1 MALFHFVNKNIE
13 VWLLMIKKILK
24 IIITIIISLVII
36 YYYTLAAL
44 TSFGEY

>member
-13 VWLLMIKKILK
+13 VVTNMKNLIKIV
-24 IIITIIISLVII
+24 ITIIISLVII
-36 YYYTLAAL
+36 YYYTLSAL